1 MTRPELLNGLVTAA
15 YGRHYQ
21 VETDNTSF
29 DCVARG
35 KQSDTVACGDRVE
48 FKLTSP
54 DQGVVERILPRS
66 SLLYRSVAH
75 RSKLIAAN
83 VDLAVIVIAPEPSY
97 YDLLVNRCI
106 IAAVAAEIEVMI
118 CLNKSDLGA
127 TAERIYQQMN
137 LYRELGYPVI
147 RVSALHDINALRP
160 YLSGKISAFVGQSG
174 MGKSSLINA
183 LIPGAKTV
191 TADISTALDSG
202 KHTTTSAKMYRLDAD
217 SRVIDSPGMQA
228 FGLNHIHADELD
240 DLFIEFRPYLGLCRF
255 SNCRHTHEP
264 ECAVLQAESVGKISA
279 TRLNAYHEILKSLQH

>member
-1 MTRPELLNGLVTAA
+1 MTGPELLDGLVTAA

-21 VETDNTSF
+21 VEADSISY
-29 DCVARG
+29 DCVSRG

-48 FKLTSP
+48 FKPTGP
-54 DQGVVERILPRS
+54 GQGVVERILPRR

-97 YDLLVNRCI
+97 YDVLVNRCI

-118 CLNKSDLGA
+118 CLNKSDLDA
-127 TAERIYQQMN
+127 SAERIYQQMS

-147 RVSALHDINALRP
+147 RVSALHDVNALRP

-183 LIPGAKTV
+183 LIPGAGTV

-202 KHTTTSAKMYRLDAD
+202 KHTTTSAKMYWLDAD

-228 FGLNHIHADELD
+228 FGLNHIRADELD

-264 ECAVLQAESVGKISA
+264 ECAVLQAESQGKISA
-279 TRLNAYHEILKSLQH
+279 TRLNAYHEILKSLKD

>member
-1 MTRPELLNGLVTAA
+1 MTAADLLQGLVTAA

-21 VETDNTSF
+21 VESANSRF

-35 KQSDTVACGDRVE
+35 KQSDTVTCGDRVQ

-54 DQGVVERILPRS
+54 HQGVVERILPRK

-83 VDLAVIVIAPEPSY
+83 VDLAVIVVAPEPSH
-97 YDLLVNRCI
+97 YDMLVNRCI
-106 IAAVAAEIEVMI
+106 IAAVAAGIEVMI
-118 CLNKSDLGA
+118 CLNKWDLGA
-127 TAERIYQQMN
+127 TAERVYQQMSV
-137 LYRELGYPVI
+137 YRDLGYPVI
-147 RVSALHDINALRP
+147 HVSAMHDIDALRP

-183 LIPGAKTV
+183 LIPGTETV
-191 TADISTALDSG
+191 TADLSTALDSG
-202 KHTTTSAKMYRLDAD
+202 KHTTTSAKMYQLDAD

-228 FGLNHIHADELD
+228 FGLNHIRADQLD

-264 ECAVLQAESVGKISA
+264 GCTVLQAQSSGKISA
-279 TRLNAYHEILKSLQH
+279 TRLNAYHEILKSLPL